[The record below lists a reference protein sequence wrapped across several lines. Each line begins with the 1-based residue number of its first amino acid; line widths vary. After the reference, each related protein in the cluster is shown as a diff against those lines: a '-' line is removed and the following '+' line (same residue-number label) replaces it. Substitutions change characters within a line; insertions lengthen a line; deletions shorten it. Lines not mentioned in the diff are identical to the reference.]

1 MHEALYQSAE
11 SGMKV
16 RCHLCPH
23 LCLIAEG
30 KAGICR
36 VRHNH
41 QGMLY
46 TSVYEQVAAMHSD
59 PIEKK
64 PLYHF
69 LPGTEILSIGTPG
82 CNLHCSFCQNYH
94 LSHPERMDSV
104 RQLAITPAGVVDK
117 ASGIEGNTG
126 IAYTYNEPTVFFEM
140 MLKTAALAKEKGL
153 KNVVVSNGFISQEP
167 LKELLRVTDAFN
179 IDLKAFDDH
188 FYKNIAGGRLA
199 PVLEALKTIY
209 NSGRHLEIT
218 FLVIPT
224 LNDSQTQ
231 FTQMTEW
238 IPTNC
243 HLMFLCISQGIFL
256 HGRWTCH
263 QLRFPICK
271 KWHISPGK
279 I

>member
-1 MHEALYQSAE
+1 
-11 SGMKV
+11 
-16 RCHLCPH
+16 
-23 LCLIAEG
+23 
-30 KAGICR
+30 
-36 VRHNH
+36 
-41 QGMLY
+41 
-46 TSVYEQVAAMHSD
+46 
-59 PIEKK
+59 
-64 PLYHF
+64 
-69 LPGTEILSIGTPG
+69 
-82 CNLHCSFCQNYH
+82 
-94 LSHPERMDSV
+94 MDSV

-209 NSGRHLEIT
+209 NSGTHLEIT

-238 IPTNC
+238 ISNELSPDVPLHLSRYFPAWKMDLPPTPVSHLQEMAHFARKNLNFVYTGNIADDSNSSTLCPGCGKTVIERSGYTVRISGLTSNGNC
-243 HLMFLCISQGIFL
+243 TRCGNPVPVVL
-256 HGRWTCH
+256 HQPVQDR
-263 QLRFPICK
+263 
-271 KWHISPGK
+271 SE
-279 I
+279 